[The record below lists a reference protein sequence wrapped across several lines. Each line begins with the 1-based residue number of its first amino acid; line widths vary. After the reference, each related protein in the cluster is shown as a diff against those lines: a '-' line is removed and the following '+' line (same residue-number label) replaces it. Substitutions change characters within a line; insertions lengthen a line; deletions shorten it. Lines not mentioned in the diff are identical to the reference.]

1 MKKILGFVAA
11 ACLSFTVTAETVY
24 TSGKEYTV
32 LSNPQPVASEGK
44 IEVIE
49 FFWYGCPHCY
59 HLESEVD
66 SFLKSLP
73 DDVSFMRMPAIL
85 GPSWELL
92 ARGYYTA
99 EILGVTEKIHKP
111 LFEYLHKQRKRI
123 RSVGDL
129 QKFFVSKGVSKE
141 DFDKTFNSFAVVTKT
156 GRARQVR
163 DRYQLNGVPAIA
175 INGKFVTS
183 PSMAGGNTKVFAVIN
198 HLIEQ
203 ERVLAESQQQPA
215 AVSAK

>member
-11 ACLSFTVTAETVY
+11 TCLSFAVTAETVY
-24 TSGKEYTV
+24 TAGKEYTV

-73 DDVSFMRMPAIL
+73 DDVSFMRIPAIL
-85 GPSWELL
+85 GPSWDLL

-99 EILGVTEKIHKP
+99 EILGVTDKIHKP
-111 LFEYLHKQRKRI
+111 LFDYLHKQRKRI
-123 RSVGDL
+123 RSVDDL
-129 QKFFVSKGVSKE
+129 QKFFVSQGVSKE

-163 DRYQLNGVPAIA
+163 ERYQLNGVPAIA

-183 PSMAGGNTKVFAVIN
+183 PSVAGGN
-198 HLIEQ
+198 
-203 ERVLAESQQQPA
+203 
-215 AVSAK
+215 